1 MARIGGDEFVVLLD
15 EPGMDY
21 GSALAHARDV
31 GDKLLKALRSVCAS
45 DLRCTASRGLTVFSE
60 SVRSVDEM
68 LSHADRAQAASV
80 MWGEW
85 G

>member
-1 MARIGGDEFVVLLD
+1 MVLLD

-21 GSALAHARDV
+21 GSALALALALAHARDV
-31 GDKLLKALRSVCAS
+31 GDKLLEALRSVCAG